1 MSPKL
6 LNLLLVILPFVLYY
20 GYIDPMYNGT
30 PGLMWTF
37 ENTIPVLKAKN
48 VQYENSIGQIDL
60 IQRSADNLNKDY
72 KAVDPKV
79 IEKLNT
85 LLPPSVDPVKL
96 RNDIVSIASKSGV
109 AVTGL
114 TVESDIRD
122 PSAYKISFNIKARYS
137 LFKSFMSS
145 YEKSTRMFIL
155 TGMKIS
161 RIDAS
166 SANDK
171 ETQDDIAADK
181 LNISVSS
188 KVYFKK

>member
-30 PGLMWTF
+30 PGLAWTF

-72 KAVDPKV
+72 KAIDPKV

-85 LLPPSVDPVKL
+85 LLPSSVDPIKL
-96 RNDIVSIASKSGV
+96 RNDVVSIAAKSGV
-109 AVTGL
+109 AITNLV
-114 TVESDIRD
+114 VELDPRD
-122 PSAYKISFNIKARYS
+122 QNVYKINFNIKARYS
-137 LFKSFMSS
+137 LFKMFMAD
-145 YEKSTRMFIL
+145 YEKSTRMFVL
-155 TGMKIS
+155 TGMRIS
-161 RIDAS
+161 RIEAS
-166 SANDK
+166 GVNDK
-171 ETQDDIAADK
+171 DVQNDISADK